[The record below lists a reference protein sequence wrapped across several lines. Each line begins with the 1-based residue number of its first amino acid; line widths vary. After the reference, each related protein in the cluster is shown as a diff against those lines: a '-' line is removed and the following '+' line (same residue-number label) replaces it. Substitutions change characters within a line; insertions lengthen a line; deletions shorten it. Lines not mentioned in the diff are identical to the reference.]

1 MIPFSYQMQDRG
13 FCLINDI
20 ECELDCDV
28 ELIAGQ
34 PEVTVHTV
42 HMHGYR
48 VAGHRVDDK
57 GRKQAIYETRM
68 VDLGDTDS
76 PTLIALAGDIMAAA
90 LADDSF
96 IEAVCRD
103 AGLVQR
109 GQGGND
115 PYQRW
120 EVA

>member
-1 MIPFSYQMQDRG
+1 MIFFSYQMQDRG
-13 FCLINDI
+13 FCLIPDI

-34 PEVTVHTV
+34 PEVTVHSV
-42 HMHGYR
+42 HISGYR
-48 VAGHRVDDK
+48 VSGHRVDEQ
-57 GRKQAIYETRM
+57 GRKKAIYETRM

-115 PYQRW
+115 PDQRW
-120 EVA
+120 EAA